1 MILIV
6 DDDPTFLE
14 NAEQVLDAGRGVF
27 FAQDAEHAKSLIGSV
42 GSEFSVALV
51 DLSLPGQDGFSL
63 IIEMREQFPNL
74 PVIAIS
80 GVYQEH
86 VLESAKAVGAVDALQ
101 KPITP
106 AWKAAIARI
115 RATKARN
122 G

>member
-14 NAEQVLDAGRGVF
+14 NAGKVLDAGRGVF
-27 FAQDAEHAKSLIGSV
+27 FALDATQAKSLIGSV
-42 GSEFSVALV
+42 GAAFSVALV
-51 DLSLPGQDGFSL
+51 DLNLPGQDGFSL
-63 IIEMREQFPNL
+63 IMEMRQQFPDL

-80 GVYQEH
+80 GVFQEH
-86 VLESAKAVGAVDALQ
+86 VLDSAKAVGAVDALR

-106 AWKAAIARI
+106 EWKTAIARV
-115 RATKARN
+115 RSNVAN